1 MINEC
6 RESRKQSLNFCVS
19 LTAHIG
25 DELTNIKIQWNLSQ
39 DTSYYV
45 WVRVNR
51 LPIMCLLNS
60 TQKFNYK

>member
-25 DELTNIKIQWNLSQ
+25 DELTTL
-39 DTSYYV
+39 TSEFNGNYPSI
-45 WVRVNR
+45 
-51 LPIMCLLNS
+51 LHIMFGYEWIGY
-60 TQKFNYK
+60 Q